1 MIRGPPR
8 STRTDTLF
16 PYPTLFP
23 SFPARRAERLGVVQ
37 SGVSGHTHGQTA
49 RQPAAAYQ
57 AAPAPFF
64 GAFGIHMEPLWIVRL
79 CKIKHLLPVDR
90 SEEHTSELQ
99 SLMRISYA
107 VFCLKKKTRQ
117 EKT

>member
-37 SGVSGHTHGQTA
+37 SGVNGHTHGQTA

-79 CKIKHLLPVDR
+79 CKIKHLLPVDDDR
-90 SEEHTSELQ
+90 PMLDDHPNFAQIGRASCRE
-99 SLMRISYA
+99 R
-107 VFCLKKKTRQ
+107 VFQ
-117 EKT
+117 YV